1 MCIHMFAGN
10 CFGHLVWCL
19 VFSLVVCLVLVLV
32 VFFVRGLVLSF
43 VFVYIWFW
51 FVCHAF
57 LSVCCSAGSS
67 VLLLLLCIFL
77 CGWVVLGV
85 CVVSCCACKGSWS
98 WNSKFRELSCTVF
111 FNYLFMFVVVSVCA
125 FSFCMGH
132 VFFCFCVHMCGCIN
146 MFL

>member
-1 MCIHMFAGN
+1 MFAGN

-111 FNYLFMFVVVSVCA
+111 FKLFVHVRCCFSVCI
-125 FSFCMGH
+125 FVLHGTC
-132 VFFCFCVHMCGCIN
+132 FFCFCVHMCGCIN